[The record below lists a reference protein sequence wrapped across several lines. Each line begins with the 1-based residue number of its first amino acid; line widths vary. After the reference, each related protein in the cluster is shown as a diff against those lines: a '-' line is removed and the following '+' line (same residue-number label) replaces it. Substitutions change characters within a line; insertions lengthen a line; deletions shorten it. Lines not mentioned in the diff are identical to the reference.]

1 MDNVNFVKLPSEIL
15 PTVTGN
21 EVVIAETAA
30 GKLYW
35 CDSDGAKQLSDIDT
49 AFPVGTII
57 ERGDEVS
64 PASYLLGTWEKIA
77 QGRVVIG
84 ASAAYPLDSEG
95 GSADAVAVE
104 HFHKG
109 LYYNAV
115 SSPRLLSYG
124 GGGTAPSDGGGSIY
138 RDTEFQNPGSDF
150 VTGNAGESGV
160 GKNMQPYIAKNIWQR
175 IA

>member
-1 MDNVNFVKLPSEIL
+1 MDNVNFVKLPSEVL
-15 PTVTGN
+15 PTVTDN

-35 CDSDGAKQLSDIDT
+35 CDSNGAKRLTDIDT

-64 PASYLLGTWEKIA
+64 PASYLLGTWERIA

-84 ASAAYPLDSEG
+84 ASAAYPLDGEG
-95 GSADAVAVE
+95 GE
-104 HFHKG
+104 TMHQQTQLEMPPHGHKVSVR
-109 LYYNAV
+109 YNATSFGDYNIGTV
-115 SSPRLLSYG
+115 TGTGTWGQDDTTIVG
-124 GGGTAPSDGGGSIY
+124 GGQPFNI
-138 RDTEFQNPGSDF
+138 
-150 VTGNAGESGV
+150 
-160 GKNMQPYIAKNIWQR
+160 MQPYIAKNIWQR